1 MAQFIAFLKRD
12 YDRFTEA
19 EFAPLLEPEAEQ
31 ARRLYGEGRLRQIWG
46 RKDAP
51 GAVLIFEAADEAA
64 ARAAA
69 QTLPLLAKGML
80 VVEQFAELGPYRGFG
95 PRG

>member
-12 YDRFTEA
+12 LDRFTEA
-19 EFAPLLEPEAEQ
+19 QFAPLLEPEAEA
-31 ARRLYGEGRLRQIWG
+31 ARRLYADGRLRAIWG
-46 RKDAP
+46 RKDSP
-51 GAVLIFEAADEAA
+51 GAVLLFEAPDEAA

-69 QTLPLLAKGML
+69 QTLPLLERGML
-80 VVEQFAELGPYRGFG
+80 IVEQFAELGPYRGFG